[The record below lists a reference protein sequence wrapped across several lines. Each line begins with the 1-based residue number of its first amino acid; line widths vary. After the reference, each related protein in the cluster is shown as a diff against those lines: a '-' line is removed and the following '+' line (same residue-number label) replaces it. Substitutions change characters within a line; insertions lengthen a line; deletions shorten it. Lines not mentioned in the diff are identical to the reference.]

1 MVTVE
6 EIQDFLMERM
16 QLRHNVVTGRTE
28 YRLPSTYGREG
39 TEWTPVT
46 DRVVNSLWTELSATK
61 TVRAPDIYRV
71 IESDFVPEFNPF
83 AFYLEHLPPW
93 NGEDHILSMSV
104 TVSVRGGAEQQMLFY
119 QYFRKWLVA
128 MVAGWID
135 PQVVNNVIL
144 VLIGEQ
150 GSYKTTWFNYLLPP
164 ELRHYFYTKTNANR
178 MGRDDLLA
186 LAQYGLVCCEEL
198 DTMRPSELNQLKA
211 AVTMPSIDERAAY
224 AHFHEHRLH
233 IASFCGT
240 GNSTQFL
247 TDPTGNRRWLPFEV
261 ESILSPRDH
270 PFDYEAVY
278 AQAYALYRQ
287 GFQFWFSQAEME
299 RLGEHNRQFET
310 PRLESELVDVFFRL
324 PQGQEKGEYMPVSRA
339 LQIIGGNTVQQL
351 SAVRLGRAFMEQ
363 GFRQVR
369 QAHSRG
375 YIVVRRSPEEVQCHL
390 RSLAYEDDKPF

>member
-128 MVAGWID
+128 MVASWVD
-135 PQVVNNVIL
+135 DEVVNHLVL
-144 VLIGEQ
+144 VLIGRQ
-150 GSYKTTWFNYLLPP
+150 GSYKTTWFSMLLPP
-164 ELRHYFYTKTNANR
+164 
-178 MGRDDLLA
+178 
-186 LAQYGLVCCEEL
+186 
-198 DTMRPSELNQLKA
+198 
-211 AVTMPSIDERAAY
+211 
-224 AHFHEHRLH
+224 
-233 IASFCGT
+233 
-240 GNSTQFL
+240 
-247 TDPTGNRRWLPFEV
+247 
-261 ESILSPRDH
+261 
-270 PFDYEAVY
+270 
-278 AQAYALYRQ
+278 
-287 GFQFWFSQAEME
+287 
-299 RLGEHNRQFET
+299 
-310 PRLESELVDVFFRL
+310 
-324 PQGQEKGEYMPVSRA
+324 
-339 LQIIGGNTVQQL
+339 
-351 SAVRLGRAFMEQ
+351 
-363 GFRQVR
+363 
-369 QAHSRG
+369 
-375 YIVVRRSPEEVQCHL
+375 
-390 RSLAYEDDKPF
+390 